1 MKKFKIGS
9 RVVSPDSPTYFI
21 ADIAANHDGNLNKAI
36 DLIYSCAEAGAN
48 AAKFQHFSAETI
60 VSDKGFKNL
69 NKKYL
74 SHQKKWK
81 KSVYEVYKDA
91 SINLNWTLKLKEA
104 CKKAKIDFISTPY
117 SYKLADHLFNHIPAY
132 KIGSGDVNWLDFVA
146 YVAKKNKPL
155 LIATG
160 ATKMLEVN
168 NLIKLIYKINKKIV
182 LMQCNTNYTGDEN
195 NLNYI
200 NLNVLKTYKK
210 KFPNIILGL
219 SDHTFGHSS
228 VLGAITLGARV
239 IEKHYTLNNNLKGPD
254 HYFSMNPSTWK
265 EMINRSRELEKCLGV
280 KEKKIEFNERST
292 VIIQRR
298 SAHASRD
305 IQKNEKINKK
315 DIDFLRP
322 SPKNSFKADEI
333 NKIINKK
340 SKKFISKGST
350 IFYKDVF

>member
-1 MKKFKIGS
+1 MKKFKIGP
-9 RVVSPDSPTYFI
+9 RIVGQDSPTYFI

-48 AAKFQHFSAETI
+48 AAKFQHFSAKTI

-104 CKKAKIDFISTPY
+104 CKKAKIDFMSTPY

-160 ATKMLEVN
+160 ASKMVEVN
-168 NLIKLIYKINKKIV
+168 NLVKLIYKINKKIV

-228 VLGAITLGARV
+228 VLGAISLGARV
-239 IEKHYTLNNNLKGPD
+239 IEKHYTLNNNLNGPD
-254 HYFSMNPSTWK
+254 HYFSMNPNTWK

-280 KEKKIEFNERST
+280 EEKKVEFNEKST

-298 SAHASRD
+298 SAHARRD
-305 IQKNEKINKK
+305 IQKNEMITKE

-340 SKKFISKGST
+340 SKKNISKGST